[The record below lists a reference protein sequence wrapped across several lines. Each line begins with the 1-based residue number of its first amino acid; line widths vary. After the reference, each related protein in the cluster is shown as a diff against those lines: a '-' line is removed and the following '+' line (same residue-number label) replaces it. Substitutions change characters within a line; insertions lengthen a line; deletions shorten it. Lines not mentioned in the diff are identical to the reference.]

1 MFLEDVGSFLLPS
14 ARLAAWIW
22 ARPKRQDTC
31 TGLKPDVMRTGVRE
45 DIVRQGEG
53 RALAALTLASSWPHP
68 RGREGL
74 ESTAFHNLA
83 QAVLVQA

>member
-1 MFLEDVGSFLLPS
+1 M
-14 ARLAAWIW
+14 
-22 ARPKRQDTC
+22 
-31 TGLKPDVMRTGVRE
+31 RE
-45 DIVRQGEG
+45 DKGEG

>member
-14 ARLAAWIW
+14 ARLAARIW
-22 ARPKRQDTC
+22 ARPRSQDTC
-31 TGLKPDVMRTGVRE
+31 TGLKPDAMRTGMRE
-45 DIVRQGEG
+45 DKGEG